1 MRHSPD
7 DMSEAAGTMDM
18 DRDLVEAYLRR
29 RDEDTFR
36 QLYRRHT
43 PVLYLMALR
52 LMGGTGRGA
61 EDAVQEAWIR
71 ALRGLASFRWEASLR
86 TWLTGITIRVC
97 QESLRRHA
105 GRTEPLR
112 DQAGRRIRTDE
123 GGAARIDLERAVRM
137 LPDGAREVLILH
149 DIAGLTHEEIGERL
163 GIQDGTSKSQL
174 HKARRALRALLR
186 DGDPAGRSE
195 AS

>member
-1 MRHSPD
+1 MK
-7 DMSEAAGTMDM
+7 EATGSIEG
-18 DRDLVEAYLRR
+18 DRDLVEGYLRR
-29 RDEDTFR
+29 QDEDTFR
-36 QLYRRHT
+36 RLYRRHT

-97 QESLRRHA
+97 RESLRR
-105 GRTEPLR
+105 
-112 DQAGRRIRTDE
+112 QAGRFE
-123 GGAARIDLERAVRM
+123 PLPFEAAGAPSDHGKGARIDLERAVRM
-137 LPDGAREVLILH
+137 LPDGAREVLVLH
-149 DIAGLTHEEIGERL
+149 DIEGLTHEEIGDRL

-174 HKARRALRALLR
+174 HKARKMLRVLL
-186 DGDPAGRSE
+186 SE